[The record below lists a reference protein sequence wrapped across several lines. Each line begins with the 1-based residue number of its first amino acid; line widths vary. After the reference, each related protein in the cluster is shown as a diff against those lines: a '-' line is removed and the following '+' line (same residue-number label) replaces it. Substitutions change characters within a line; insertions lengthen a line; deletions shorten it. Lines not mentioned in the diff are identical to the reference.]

1 MNFPRPLAKVTSLS
15 LFPSLLVLPQ
25 TVTEQQGTALCRYD
39 TEMQRQCFRGFCYQ
53 EAVGPWETYRCLWEL
68 SHLRL
73 QPETL
78 TKEQMLE
85 LLVLEWFLSLLPE
98 EMQSWVQEGGPES
111 GEEAVSLAEDFQLIH
126 LQPRK
131 HQPQVGTWE
140 VSGEALSTGELAC
153 MPVTFE
159 EVALYFTSAEWV
171 LLDEQQRELYRDIM
185 QENYRNVG
193 LEAFVILSVS
203 HGPTVPLSW
212 LLPEYPFIVRRSP
225 AITK

>member
-1 MNFPRPLAKVTSLS
+1 
-15 LFPSLLVLPQ
+15 
-25 TVTEQQGTALCRYD
+25 
-39 TEMQRQCFRGFCYQ
+39 MQRQCFRGFCYQ

-131 HQPQVGTWE
+131 HQPQ
-140 VSGEALSTGELAC
+140 

-193 LEAFVILSVS
+193 LLGKAQF
-203 HGPTVPLSW
+203 
-212 LLPEYPFIVRRSP
+212 LLFPRWNKRTS
-225 AITK
+225 